1 HVLLPQVGQL
11 RHSLKA
17 IENAD
22 FRWMP
27 LALITTAATFLFAAV
42 ALTAAS
48 GRPLPFVETAEAQL
62 ASSFANRLAPGSV
75 GGLGVNERFLTR
87 AGGLNNARAGT
98 ALALNGVA
106 GVIVHMTALVLTALA
121 AQGDA
126 HERFPRPN
134 HWELAAAFALILFV
148 AGIVWRAPRLRS
160 HIIPAVKDGW
170 GELMDILE
178 RPAEAV
184 VLFAGAV
191 G

>member
-62 ASSFANRLAPGSV
+62 ASSFANRLAPRSI
-75 GGLGVNERFLTR
+75 GGLGVNESFPCHHGMHAAE
-87 AGGLNNARAGT
+87 AGA
-98 ALALNGVA
+98 ALALNGLA
-106 GVIVHMTALVLTALA
+106 GVVVHMSALVATGIA
-121 AQGDA
+121 ASDDGRHA
-126 HERFPRPN
+126 HIPHPRN
-134 HWELAAAFALILFV
+134 WELA
-148 AGIVWRAPRLRS
+148 
-160 HIIPAVKDGW
+160 
-170 GELMDILE
+170 
-178 RPAEAV
+178 
-184 VLFAGAV
+184 
-191 G
+191 